1 MTSTSSAQTEG
12 QSCGQTDGL
21 RTISAGTFMRI
32 SRGRRAGVL
41 SLVMG
46 PQSVDAFERTFEA
59 ISARA
64 QSIDALDTPEQGA
77 PQ

>member
-1 MTSTSSAQTEG
+1 
-12 QSCGQTDGL
+12 
-21 RTISAGTFMRI
+21 MRI